1 MLRKKV
7 KQVKSVAAPALV
19 SGAPPELEVLAHVLG
34 GVLVLG
40 HVLEPA
46 VGSVAAAHL
55 VIVADVISRE
65 LLHWLLDVGISK
77 YHNKVLNTSTPI
89 KFYFE

>member
-1 MLRKKV
+1 MNKV

-19 SGAPPELEVLAHVLG
+19 SGAPPKLEVLAHVLG
-34 GVLVLG
+34 GILVLG

-77 YHNKVLNTSTPI
+77 YHSS
-89 KFYFE
+89 

>member
-1 MLRKKV
+1 MDKV

-19 SGAPPELEVLAHVLG
+19 PGAPPELEVLAHVLG

>member
-1 MLRKKV
+1 MNKV
-7 KQVKSVAAPALV
+7 KVKSDAAPALIA
-19 SGAPPELEVLAHVLG
+19 GAPPELEVLAHVLG
-34 GVLVLG
+34 RILVLG

-77 YHNKVLNTSTPI
+77 YHKVLNTSTPI